1 MNDFLTNENTKYMKK
16 IKTFISLI
24 IISCLTLSFTV
35 SAVKQET
42 GSTQTGEV
50 PYQSY
55 TYWVD
60 YNTSEKTPVYSKP
73 MYEVK
78 KIVSAELLGA
88 DENSRL
94 NDVATDKDG
103 NVYILDSGNSKIFV
117 LDSSY
122 NLMFTLQDIKYKGTK
137 LDFTD
142 AQGIFVD
149 KNGVIYIADTEN
161 QRVVCIDKKGKV
173 NKLLLLPESEL
184 IPSEFKYRPVKV
196 AVDSKGYT
204 YIASDGSYNGAILY
218 SPKME
223 FLGFFGANTV
233 KATAGDVIKK
243 LWDRLTSNDIKRA
256 ADEISLP
263 YAFTDI
269 VVGPEDFI
277 YTTTGKGGKSI
288 IETGQICVLNPG
300 GKDVLGGEGKNFAD
314 SKVGS
319 YLFATLSQSLS
330 NIDVDKDGFV
340 YVLDTTYGRIFW
352 YDSKSNLFSVFGG
365 SAGISE
371 QKGTFSLPSA
381 IAVDNGNVLVTDAKK
396 NTLTIFSMTKF
407 GKNVAEAQKI
417 TLSGDFAAAL
427 KNWEAVIT
435 EDSNCQL
442 AYRGIAK
449 AYYDSGDNIKAME
462 YARLGVDRETYA
474 DAFELR
480 RTELI
485 EKNFYI
491 ITLAIVVLIIVI
503 ALLVRSKRKKGIVLI
518 KNTKI
523 KTALSS
529 VSHPVEAFRLVKE
542 KSEGSLII
550 STVLLV
556 LFYVITVLNDTAG
569 GFALTVFDSENYN
582 AIYVLLST
590 VGLVL
595 LWSLSNWLVCTLA
608 SGIGKLSE
616 IYIVTCYSLIPIISA
631 RLCNLVLTHIL
642 IPDEGVFL
650 GILLTVCMIYSL
662 FMLIIGIMRVHDYE
676 FGKFIGTSIFSII
689 GMLIIVFLLFLV
701 FMLIQQVLTWLSTI
715 FIEIRYR

>member
-1 MNDFLTNENTKYMKK
+1 MKK
-16 IKTFISLI
+16 FKFMTSVITVLLLFAM
-24 IISCLTLSFTV
+24 SFNV
-35 SAVKQET
+35 YAVKQET

-55 TYWVD
+55 TYWED

-73 MYEVK
+73 MYEVER
-78 KIVSAELLGA
+78 IVSAELLGA

-94 NDVATDKDG
+94 NDVTTDKYG

-117 LDSSY
+117 LNSSY
-122 NLMFTLQDIKYKGTK
+122 NLIFTLQDILYNGNKV
-137 LDFTD
+137 DFTD

-161 QRVVCIDKKGKV
+161 QRVLCIDKNGNV
-173 NKLLLLPESEL
+173 SKLLLLPESEL
-184 IPSEFKYRPVKV
+184 IPTDFKYRPVKV

-218 SPKME
+218 SPQME

-269 VVGPEDFI
+269 VVGPDDFI

-288 IETGQICVLNPG
+288 IQTGQICVLNPG
-300 GKDVLGGEGKNFAD
+300 GKDVLGEGDKNFAD
-314 SKVGS
+314 SKVGN
-319 YLFATLSQSLS
+319 YLFATLSQSLN

-381 IAVDNGNVLVTDAKK
+381 IAVNNGDVLVTDAKK
-396 NTLTIFSMTKF
+396 NTLTVFGMTKF
-407 GKNVAEAQKI
+407 GKNVSDAQKI
-417 TLSGDFAAAL
+417 TLSGDFAAAQ

-442 AYRGIAK
+442 AYRGVAK

-462 YARLGVDRETYA
+462 YAKLGVDRETYA

-485 EKNFYI
+485 EKNFYLI
-491 ITLAIVVLIIVI
+491 AIALVVLIVAIS
-503 ALLVRSKRKKGIVLI
+503 LLVYVKRKKGIVLI
-518 KNTKI
+518 KNTKL
-523 KTALSS
+523 KVALSS
-529 VSHPVEAFRLVKE
+529 VAHPVEAFRLLKE
-542 KSEGSLII
+542 KGEGSLII

-556 LFYVITVLNDTAG
+556 LFYVITVLNDTSG
-569 GFALTVFDSENYN
+569 GFAFTVFDSENYN

-608 SGIGKLSE
+608 GGIGKLSE
-616 IYIVTCYSLIPIISA
+616 IYTVTCYSLIPIIGA

-642 IPDEGVFL
+642 VPDEGAFL
-650 GILLTVCMIYSL
+650 GILLTVCTIYSL

-676 FGKFIGTSIFSII
+676 FGKFIGTAIFSVI
-689 GMLIIVFLLFLV
+689 GMIIIVFLLFLV